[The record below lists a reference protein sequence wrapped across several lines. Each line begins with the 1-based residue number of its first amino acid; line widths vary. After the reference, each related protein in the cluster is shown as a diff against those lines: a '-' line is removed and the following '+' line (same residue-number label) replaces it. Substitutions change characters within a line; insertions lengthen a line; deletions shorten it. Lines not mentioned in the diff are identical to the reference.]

1 MAKSEQT
8 TFTGTL
14 NMLETE
20 IEKVVLNPK
29 VPALPDNIKELLVK
43 LAPWLIA
50 ISMLMLLPLILV
62 ALGISAVAMP
72 FSYLGGMN
80 AGFSYTLSLVFT
92 FGMIVLELMALPG
105 LFKREMRAWRLV
117 FYSTLLS
124 LVQQLVS
131 FNLGGLV
138 IGGAISFYFLFQVKS
153 KYSK

>member
-1 MAKSEQT
+1 MKQSQT
-8 TFTGTL
+8 TLTGTL
-14 NMLETE
+14 SQLEEE
-20 IEKVVLNPK
+20 IEKLVLDK
-29 VPALPDNIKELLVK
+29 RIPALSDNLKELLVK

-50 ISMLMLLPLILV
+50 ISMLALLPLILV

-92 FGMIVLELMALPG
+92 FGMIALELMALPG
-105 LFKREMRAWRLV
+105 LFKREVRAWRLV

-124 LVQQLVS
+124 LVQQLFS

-138 IGGAISFYFLFQVKS
+138 IGGAISLYLLFQVKS
-153 KYSK
+153 KYTK